1 MYEPRTNYAKDW
13 VERSRLP
20 LCLISPTTD
29 ADIFRLLPKSGL
41 TGMKLNEII
50 SIGKEFYD
58 CVTTSDI
65 IDGLK
70 TPMRIVIIPIMV
82 VLNPFMTKELNEL
95 ASKLGCKIRFDF
107 LESEKLIEINL
118 LQ

>member
-29 ADIFRLLPKSGL
+29 GDIIRLLPKSGL
-41 TGMKLNEII
+41 TCIKLTEII
-50 SIGKEFYD
+50 GPGNELYD
-58 CVTTSDI
+58 CVTTSEI
-65 IDGLK
+65 INGLK
-70 TPMRIVIIPIMV
+70 TPMRIVIIPLII
-82 VLNPFMTKELNEL
+82 VLSSLIAKELNEV
-95 ASKLGCKIRFDF
+95 ASKLGCKIQFIF
-107 LESEKLIEINL
+107 MEKEKLIEINL